1 MVNSFRWAKSKG
13 VLAMNDES
21 PTTTIEAD
29 KHSDIT
35 ALALR
40 ILQRRQVRRVLD
52 VGCGRL
58 RTWLQSN
65 LFHTVTGIHF
75 ADNTLE
81 TAAAAAQYHQISTAT
96 QLRILHGSLVYVDK
110 RWQDHDAVICADL
123 WETLT
128 ARQRQHLLKLI
139 LAAKPRLVLWLVSA
153 AYATL
158 LQRWAE
164 AAMAQTW
171 TTDYWGGGALAVFEA
186 Q

>member
-1 MVNSFRWAKSKG
+1 
-13 VLAMNDES
+13 MNNES
-21 PTTTIEAD
+21 PTTIAD
-29 KHSDIT
+29 ADQHSEIT

-40 ILQRRQVRRVLD
+40 VLQRRQVRRVLD

-58 RTWLQSN
+58 RTWLQTG

-81 TAAAAAQYHQISTAT
+81 TAAAAAQYHQISTTT
-96 QLRILHGSLVYVDK
+96 QLRILHGSLVYLDR

-128 ARQRQHLLKLI
+128 ARQRQHLLKLV
-139 LAAKPRLVLWLVSA
+139 LAAKPRLVMWLVSA
-153 AYATL
+153 ASATL

-164 AAMAQTW
+164 TALAQAPHWNTA
-171 TTDYWGGGALAVFEA
+171 YWGGGAMAVFEA
-186 Q
+186 L